1 MDYPGL
7 TALIMAACLAASF
20 LFSGME
26 AGVFALSRL
35 RIRQMMRKGHA
46 RAAVLH
52 GYLEQPENFLWAIL
66 IGNTLANFIIVSL
79 SVIALHHWLET
90 YPVAFFAAFVVAV
103 FLFYALFD
111 LLPKML
117 FQQFPNRLCLF
128 AVTPFR
134 LLHWL
139 LTPAVAILTRLTN
152 RLLRWTGGQVFT
164 GHLFG
169 NRAELRSL
177 MQDSAQTLSTAEHQ
191 LINRV
196 LDLQNTTL
204 RHITHPWTKVV
215 TVTSKTPMTEVLQL
229 CRDRQL
235 TRLPVWH
242 EQGGRR
248 RVVGVV
254 SLKHLLYQAESA
266 PDRTA
271 GQSLQPA
278 LYLNE
283 NLRLE
288 DALKRMQRSGQRL
301 AIVLGNANEELGI
314 VTLQDILRA
323 IFGEV
328 NL

>member
-1 MDYPGL
+1 MNFPGL
-7 TALIMAACLAASF
+7 VPLLLVACLAMSF

-46 RAAVLH
+46 RARVLH
-52 GYLEQPENFLWAIL
+52 GYLEQPENFLWTIL
-66 IGNTLANFIIVSL
+66 IGNTLANFLIVSCG
-79 SVIALHHWLET
+79 VIGLRHWFAHSPL
-90 YPVAFFAAFVVAV
+90 AFLGAFLAAV
-103 FLFYALFD
+103 FLFYACFD

-117 FQQFPNRLCLF
+117 FQTFPNRLCLL

-139 LTPAVAILTRLTN
+139 LAPAVALLTRLTN
-152 RLLRWTGGQVFT
+152 SLLRWTGGQAFT

-177 MQDSAQTLSTAEHQ
+177 MQDSAQAFSNEERQ

-204 RHITHPWTKVV
+204 GQLTLPWSKVV
-215 TVTSKTPMTEVLQL
+215 TVTAQTPMTEVLRL
-229 CRDRQL
+229 CREHQF
-235 TRLPVWH
+235 TRLPVWQ
-242 EQGGRR
+242 ETAGKR
-248 RVVGVV
+248 RVAGIV
-254 SLKHLLYQAESA
+254 SLRHQLYLTA
-266 PDRTA
+266 PTAARTA

-278 LYLNE
+278 LYLGE

-288 DALKRMQRSGQRL
+288 HALKRMQRSGQRL
-301 AIVLGNANEELGI
+301 AIVLGTGNEEIGI

-328 NL
+328 HL